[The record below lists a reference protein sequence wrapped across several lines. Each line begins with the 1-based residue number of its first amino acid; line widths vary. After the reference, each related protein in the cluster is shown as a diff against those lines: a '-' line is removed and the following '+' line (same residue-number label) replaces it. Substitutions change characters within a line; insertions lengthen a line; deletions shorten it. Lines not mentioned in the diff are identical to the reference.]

1 MEAASK
7 KMGRPRVIPENV
19 VAVVE
24 MRAMLPP
31 PSPIEHARRW
41 PAEHRPHIKSRTA
54 EPLAT

>member
-24 MRAMLPP
+24 MCATPG
-31 PSPIEHARRW
+31 STE
-41 PAEHRPHIKSRTA
+41 RTKQNVFYRQYA
-54 EPLAT
+54 ISLL